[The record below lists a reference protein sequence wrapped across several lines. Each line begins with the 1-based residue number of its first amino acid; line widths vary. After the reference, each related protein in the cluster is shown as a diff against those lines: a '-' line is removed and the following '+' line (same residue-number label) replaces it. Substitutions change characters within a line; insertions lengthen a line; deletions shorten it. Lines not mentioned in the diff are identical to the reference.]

1 MSFATDPIRDKNELK
16 ALADYYFKR
25 GELRNHVLVV
35 LGAHTALRVS
45 DLLRLK
51 WADVYDYERG
61 CLRDHLVVTE
71 QKTGKRRI
79 IALNREALRALS
91 LYFPQHQGEYLFSNH
106 RKRESPISRV
116 QAWRILRAAVKAL
129 RLTGHISCHSL
140 RKTWGYFA
148 WAKAGI
154 SPAVIMTVFNHSDF
168 RITARYLGVQQDDLD
183 KAYLGM
189 KMF

>member
-1 MSFATDPIRDKNELK
+1 MSFAADPIRDKNELK
-16 ALADYYFKR
+16 ALADFYFRR
-25 GELRNHVLVV
+25 GELRNYVLVV
-35 LGAHTALRVS
+35 LGVHTALRIS
-45 DLLRLK
+45 DLLQLK
-51 WADVYDYERG
+51 WTDLYDYDRG
-61 CLRDHLVVTE
+61 CMRDHLAVVE

-91 LYFPQHQGEYLFSNH
+91 LYFKHHKGEYVFSNH
-106 RKRESPISRV
+106 RKHENHISRV

-148 WAKAGI
+148 WSRAGI
-154 SPAVIMTVFNHSDF
+154 SPEVIMTVFNHSDF
-168 RITARYLGVQQDDLD
+168 RITLRYLGVQQDDLD
-183 KAYLGM
+183 QAYRKM